1 MLSIHNVQSVSQSVS
16 QLPTPSD
23 KTKDAT
29 NKSYTSCWL
38 DCWMVGC
45 VTDTQTNIMTK
56 LACVISSC
64 AYLWCLERKPRS
76 STIPCVPFG
85 AGPRTVL
92 QRRQSKTTHG
102 FIDDDESQDTTIK
115 LQGSTP
121 RQSSTYSKT
130 KRRHAASFGS
140 PPPKNPPWVRDAVV
154 GKTGRLASP

>member
-92 QRRQSKTTHG
+92 
-102 FIDDDESQDTTIK
+102 
-115 LQGSTP
+115 
-121 RQSSTYSKT
+121 
-130 KRRHAASFGS
+130 
-140 PPPKNPPWVRDAVV
+140 
-154 GKTGRLASP
+154 